1 MIFYH
6 RLFSYLSINEKNIT
20 KKNMSEIIFKSACP
34 IMGCINNEI
43 QTWHHTGCPSDSHE
57 YISDQAIVRCDYCGK
72 KWDFFATQFNCNH
85 GGDKSEKPCLRKA
98 LNVFSC
104 LAKENEISV
113 DFYFRLVRSLMDQA
127 KKYE

>member
-1 MIFYH
+1 
-6 RLFSYLSINEKNIT
+6 
-20 KKNMSEIIFKSACP
+20 MSEIIFKSACP
-34 IMGCINNEI
+34 VSCCIDDKI

-98 LNVFSC
+98 LYAFTR
-104 LAKENEISV
+104 LAKENEISE
-113 DFYFRLVRSLMDQA
+113 DFYFRLVKSLKNQA
-127 KKYE
+127 EKYE

>member
-20 KKNMSEIIFKSACP
+20 KKNMSEIIFKSICP
-34 IMGCINNEI
+34 VRGCNDDEI

-72 KWDFFATQFNCNH
+72 KWDFFDTKFNCNH
-85 GGDKSEKPCLRKA
+85 GGNGSGKPCLRKA
-98 LNVFSC
+98 IQAFNLLLIS
-104 LAKENEISV
+104 NEIPP
-113 DFYFRLVRSLMDQA
+113 DFFFRLVKSLKNQA
-127 KKYE
+127 EE

>member
-20 KKNMSEIIFKSACP
+20 KKNMSEIVFKSACP

-72 KWDFFATQFNCNH
+72 KWDFFDTKFNCNH
-85 GGDKSEKPCLRKA
+85 GGNGSGKPCLRKA
-98 LNVFSC
+98 IQAFNLLLIS
-104 LAKENEISV
+104 NEIPP
-113 DFYFRLVRSLMDQA
+113 DFFFRLVKSLKNQA
-127 KKYE
+127 EE